1 MTIPTN
7 VIAYL
12 SPARPAA
19 INDFEA
25 ASPIEIYAIHE
36 KSIRGGAFTKPK
48 PEEPQAC

>member
-1 MTIPTN
+1 MTIPPN

-12 SPARPAA
+12 RRQGPAA

-25 ASPIEIYAIHE
+25 ASPIEIYAIRE

-48 PEEPQAC
+48 PEGC

>member
-1 MTIPTN
+1 MTILTN
-7 VIAYL
+7 VIACL
-12 SPARPAA
+12 RRQAPAA

-36 KSIRGGAFTKPK
+36 KSITGGAFTKPK